1 MLDHWDRGARAI
13 LRDELSA
20 ELRELTTQL
29 LRFTRGIKSSRKRI
43 ERWLEHKQSAVAHYQ
58 SIIADL
64 KSSSTTDLAML
75 SVAVRQV
82 RSLAREGE

>member
-1 MLDHWDRGARAI
+1 VLDHWDRGARAI

-29 LRFTRGIKSSRKRI
+29 LKFTGDIKSSHKRI
-43 ERWLEHKQSAVAHYQ
+43 ERWLEQKRSAVAHYQ

-64 KSSSTTDLAML
+64 KSSSTIDLAML

-82 RSLAREGE
+82 RSLAREHE